1 MENVK
6 PKTGSDVPLSPSQP
20 SVRSSQPVP
29 DFDIEARIASL
40 STELSAS
47 LARQVEGL
55 GSSLQQ
61 SFLALSSDLS
71 TQLAARISALSSTSC
86 TLTPSGSAPVRPG
99 QALSPH
105 PPVLTAGLLQEP
117 QALDEVDR
125 NPKVF
130 SVHFAVLREARDRLV
145 ASGISQPPLVRDP
158 DDDDRE
164 STVSVMPDR
173 SAVRLANVA

>member
-1 MENVK
+1 MVAYVKHRKMLKSKQSK

-20 SVRSSQPVP
+20 SVCFSQPIP

-47 LARQVEGL
+47 LAHQVDGL

-86 TLTPSGSAPVRPG
+86 TVLSRLRFPLLSG
-99 QALSPH
+99 Q
-105 PPVLTAGLLQEP
+105 
-117 QALDEVDR
+117 
-125 NPKVF
+125 
-130 SVHFAVLREARDRLV
+130 
-145 ASGISQPPLVRDP
+145 
-158 DDDDRE
+158 
-164 STVSVMPDR
+164 
-173 SAVRLANVA
+173 VRLCLLTLLYRLLACSRSLRHSVRLTGTQRCSLFLPLSYVRIVIGW

>member
-1 MENVK
+1 MYRLAASDMVAYVKHRKMLKSKQSK
-6 PKTGSDVPLSPSQP
+6 PKTGSDVSLSPSQP

-29 DFDIEARIASL
+29 DFDIDARIASL
-40 STELSAS
+40 STELSAP

-86 TLTPSGSAPVRPG
+86 TLTPSVSASVWPG

-105 PPVLTAGLLQEP
+105 PPVSTAGLL
-117 QALDEVDR
+117 
-125 NPKVF
+125 
-130 SVHFAVLREARDRLV
+130 
-145 ASGISQPPLVRDP
+145 
-158 DDDDRE
+158 
-164 STVSVMPDR
+164 
-173 SAVRLANVA
+173 